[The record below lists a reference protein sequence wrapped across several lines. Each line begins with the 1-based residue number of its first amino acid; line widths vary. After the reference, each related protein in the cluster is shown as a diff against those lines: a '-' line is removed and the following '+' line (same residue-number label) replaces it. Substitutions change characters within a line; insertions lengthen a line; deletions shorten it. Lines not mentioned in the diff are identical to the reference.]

1 MSNIFSLK
9 TKYKTCLFNPF
20 VESIEII
27 NLQRYSYI
35 YLILELILL
44 NICYSYGF
52 KNDNNL
58 LQVDRLIRMYLGFEL
73 LKHFSYAI

>member
-27 NLQRYSYI
+27 KLQRYY
-35 YLILELILL
+35 YFYFILELILL
-44 NICYSYGF
+44 NICYSYSF

-58 LQVDRLIRMYLGFEL
+58 LPVDRLISMYLVF
-73 LKHFSYAI
+73 